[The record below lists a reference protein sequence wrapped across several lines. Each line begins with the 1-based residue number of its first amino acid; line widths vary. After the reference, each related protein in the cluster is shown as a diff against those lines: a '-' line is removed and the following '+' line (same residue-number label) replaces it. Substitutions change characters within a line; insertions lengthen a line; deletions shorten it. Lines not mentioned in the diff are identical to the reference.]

1 MFDWLHRVPRKLPQ
15 RVIEQARTSWLALVC
30 THAIRFR
37 YSVRFA
43 IVRAALGLTA
53 LRRQVAPMS
62 DEDEILGRLDG
73 EPSLDVVVAANVD
86 EPPRKRRRRK
96 DNPCSGVGPP
106 IVVAILG
113 HPKGR
118 WRDQCRVVGPC
129 STDVAFIERRRAD
142 CDLCSLEDLP
152 CAEVNSLLGFV
163 VMREWR
169 FVRLA
174 GERALSTE
182 RQELAIMKGLLARYH
197 RQVKFLG
204 LRCV

>member
-96 DNPCSGVGPP
+96 ENPCIGVGPP

-163 VMREWR
+163 VTREWR

-197 RQVKFLG
+197 RQVKCLG
-204 LRCV
+204 LRRV

>member
-37 YSVRFA
+37 YIVRFA

-96 DNPCSGVGPP
+96 ENPCSGVGPP
-106 IVVAILG
+106 ICGGNFGASEGQVE
-113 HPKGR
+113 
-118 WRDQCRVVGPC
+118 GP
-129 STDVAFIERRRAD
+129 VQGRRAMFD
-142 CDLCSLEDLP
+142 GRCVHRKAACRL
-152 CAEVNSLLGFV
+152 
-163 VMREWR
+163 R
-169 FVRLA
+169 FVFFGGLA
-174 GERALSTE
+174 VCRGELV
-182 RQELAIMKGLLARYH
+182 ARI
-197 RQVKFLG
+197 
-204 LRCV
+204 CCDA